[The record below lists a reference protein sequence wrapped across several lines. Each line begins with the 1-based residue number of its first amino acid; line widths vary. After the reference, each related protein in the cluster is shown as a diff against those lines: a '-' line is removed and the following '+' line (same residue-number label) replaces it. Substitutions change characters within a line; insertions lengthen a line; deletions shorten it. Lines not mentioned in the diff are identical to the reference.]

1 MRVSSF
7 ALDPLGAKHIPQGLA
22 EFIDP
27 FANNNGQAGE
37 KPPGAIFGVVESEA
51 QNDIGGNGRKRPEQG
66 EHQGGQAKYPGLLVE
81 FVSQRPANTE
91 NDRLPRPA
99 IEGIPDFVNNTIC

>member
-27 FANNNGQAGE
+27 FANNDGQAGE
-37 KPPGAIFGVVESEA
+37 KPPGAIFGVVKSEA
-51 QNDIGGNGRKRPEQG
+51 QDDIGGNGRKRPGCCHCEQFWQYCG
-66 EHQGGQAKYPGLLVE
+66 PG
-81 FVSQRPANTE
+81 
-91 NDRLPRPA
+91 
-99 IEGIPDFVNNTIC
+99 C